1 MHISSFGPFQGP
13 TSPAPSHQ
21 LEPLLTA
28 QEVAAILNVRTGRVY
43 ELVRSGALPAVHI
56 GRQVRFRKA
65 DLELWIAQGGEKV
78 S

>member
-1 MHISSFGPFQGP
+1 MYISSFGPFGDP
-13 TSPAPSHQ
+13 PRTAADHQ

-28 QEVAAILNVRTGRVY
+28 EEVAAILKVRKSRVY

-56 GRQVRFRKA
+56 GRQVRFRRS
-65 DLELWIAQGGEKV
+65 DLERWLAQGGEKA